1 MTTLFLVLFLL
12 YFCYAVSAN
21 RRQKNGT
28 RNHAPPAA
36 IALHVP
42 LFLVACYF
50 GSKQGIVSR
59 DIVSPVHIGAGLLLG
74 HLIFGVSL
82 FITHRKLGDTLFHFL
97 DLRAL
102 GAFLVEIPSLI
113 FRFLIVSITEELVYR
128 VAAQTLLITMTGLP
142 WFAIGLVAL
151 AFSLVHSHFL
161 RKDVADSLEFLGFSL
176 LLGTLYYWTGS
187 FILVVVVHWLR
198 NIEIVYIE
206 YLEKVRELHDEGAA
220 LESIER
226 CYWRGVTEQT

>member
-1 MTTLFLVLFLL
+1 MTELFLVLFVF
-12 YFCYAVSAN
+12 YFCYAVVAN
-21 RRQKNGT
+21 RRRTRGT
-28 RNHAPPAA
+28 LDHAPPAA
-36 IALHVP
+36 IILHVP

-50 GSKQGIVSR
+50 GAKQGIVSR
-59 DIVSPVHIGAGLLLG
+59 DLLSPIHIGAGLLFG

-82 FITHRKLGDTLFHFL
+82 FITHRKLSDTLFHFL

-128 VAAQTLLITMTGLP
+128 VAAQTLLISMTRLP
-142 WFAIGLVAL
+142 AFAIAIVAL

-161 RKDVADSLEFLGFSL
+161 RKGLADAIEFLGFSL

-187 FILVVVVHWLR
+187 FVLVVVIHCLR

-206 YLEKVRELHDEGAA
+206 YLEKVCELDDESAA
-220 LESIER
+220 LQSIEHA
-226 CYWRGVTEQT
+226 YWRGASQST